1 MIDSID
7 WLPLDGRQE
16 DGIGVVGAKDE
27 HVHRFV
33 DRDVLR
39 RHHHGGRNCGNI
51 ETFHSLKKS
60 VTTAGRTVNLEELRS
75 FDGLV
80 LTVLG
85 DCVGRLTG
93 DVTLVIVTV
102 QREDQSAPGD
112 ERSVLLRHTK
122 TQLGYTAQYTPK
134 PFDRPSQISNKKIKA
149 NKIACSAADLAGAT
163 RKSFNGKRRQVRNSA
178 ERNPMVRLFHADLD
192 QKLKQLA
199 KVSRQS

>member
-112 ERSVLLRHTK
+112 ERSVLLRRTK

-134 PFDRPSQISNKKIKA
+134 PFDRPSQISNKNSKPTK
-149 NKIACSAADLAGAT
+149 SHAASQT
-163 RKSFNGKRRQVRNSA
+163 WQVQRASHLMA
-178 ERNPMVRLFHADLD
+178 KDDRCGIPPSGIQWSVYFMQIWT